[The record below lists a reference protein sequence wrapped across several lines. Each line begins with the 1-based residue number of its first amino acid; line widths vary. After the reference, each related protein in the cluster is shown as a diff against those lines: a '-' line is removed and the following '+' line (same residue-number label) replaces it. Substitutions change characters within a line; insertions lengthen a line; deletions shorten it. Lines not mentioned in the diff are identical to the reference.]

1 MDLNQALEKHAEWKL
16 KFRSA
21 INTQETMD
29 VATISKDNCCELG
42 KWLHSEAKTKFGS
55 LQSYK
60 QCVAKHA
67 LFHTEA
73 SKVAQII
80 NARKYDEAENM
91 LNAGTP
97 YAQASN
103 AVGIAI
109 VQFKKEAKL

>member
-73 SKVAQII
+73 SKVAQIDDI
-80 NARKYDEAENM
+80 QGALAHPALSADEIARTDAI
-91 LNAGTP
+91 LAGH
-97 YAQASN
+97 
-103 AVGIAI
+103 
-109 VQFKKEAKL
+109 